1 MLMDKDKK
9 LTVNGQ
15 GTIKKYLFDDIRL
28 VRDGKKKIL
37 KVSEPFKSVPPSIK
51 IATIPTKRVNEVVKF
66 YKGKLN
72 EVILADEDNPV
83 SLGGGFVQIDG
94 QDVLFV
100 KRDLNAIRKPG
111 LLDISAGLFDE
122 IFRNPVEM
130 MVSETAEIVRRQ
142 GEDFILPVPEENA
155 IKSDYIETLKK
166 EFKKSLDSLKVSG
179 RVREVK
185 ANVLQDESYTVLEY
199 DGEESIGVI
208 VSLEPDS
215 GSVEIIGVLKVD
227 LTSAEYSDGEYR
239 SAAEGLLPLN
249 REIHQVNLNSLVDRV
264 WRGFKQISATDFIEV
279 IRKIKKEGQK
289 VAFTSKVANALMAEP
304 LYRYPIRKALEVK

>member
-185 ANVLQDESYTVLEY
+185 
-199 DGEESIGVI
+199 
-208 VSLEPDS
+208 
-215 GSVEIIGVLKVD
+215 
-227 LTSAEYSDGEYR
+227 
-239 SAAEGLLPLN
+239 
-249 REIHQVNLNSLVDRV
+249 
-264 WRGFKQISATDFIEV
+264 W
-279 IRKIKKEGQK
+279 
-289 VAFTSKVANALMAEP
+289 
-304 LYRYPIRKALEVK
+304 